1 MEDAREKY
9 SDIIDREYRGPQWHK
24 PMPKASRAAQFSP
37 FAALTGYDDLV
48 GEAARLT
55 DAQTDVSED
64 GRQVLD
70 EAIAW
75 ILAQKPAPE
84 AAFTVFVPDKKK
96 EGGAYETVTGRVAK
110 HDPVAQTLV
119 LTDRREIPAAKPM
132 RGRRAPEN
140 KTEKI
145 GPIAPKTTAIGPFFV
160 KKRLNLRRKRCKC
173 CLHMV

>member
-9 SDIIDREYRGPQWHK
+9 SDIIDREYHGPQWHK

-119 LTDRREIPAAKPM
+119 LTDRREIPVADICGIRCEAYE
-132 RGRRAPEN
+132 RAQSAGKQN
-140 KTEKI
+140 
-145 GPIAPKTTAIGPFFV
+145 
-160 KKRLNLRRKRCKC
+160 
-173 CLHMV
+173 

>member
-1 MEDAREKY
+1 MEDAKIKY
-9 SDIIDREYRGPQWHK
+9 SDIIDREYAGPQWHK

-75 ILAQKPAPE
+75 INAKPGI
-84 AAFTVFVPDKKK
+84 
-96 EGGAYETVTGRVAK
+96 EGMVVGADGS
-110 HDPVAQTLV
+110 VAQSKGCSAEL
-119 LTDRREIPAAKPM
+119 L
-132 RGRRAPEN
+132 
-140 KTEKI
+140 
-145 GPIAPKTTAIGPFFV
+145 
-160 KKRLNLRRKRCKC
+160 
-173 CLHMV
+173 

>member
-1 MEDAREKY
+1 MIPEKY
-9 SDIIDREYRGPQWHK
+9 QSILNMPHHVSNVHP
-24 PMPKASRAAQFSP
+24 PMSRVNRAAQFSP

-55 DAQTDVSED
+55 DARTDVSED
-64 GRQVLD
+64 DRQVLD
-70 EAIAW
+70 EALAW

-119 LTDRREIPAAKPM
+119 LTDRREIPVADICGIRCEAY
-132 RGRRAPEN
+132 
-140 KTEKI
+140 EK
-145 GPIAPKTTAIGPFFV
+145 AQSAD
-160 KKRLNLRRKRCKC
+160 RQS
-173 CLHMV
+173 